1 MRLPGGEHAL
11 IPIEKLRDYCLNP
24 EHPLGKHK
32 ARVFRAALDLRAE
45 DAAELQL
52 RLAKAAVEVD
62 VILGP
67 LNRYGQQFII
77 DFEWTRRSRTA
88 TIRSSWI
95 ILKKEATPRLI
106 TCYVAKGQQ

>member
-1 MRLPGGEHAL
+1 MRLPGGQYAI
-11 IPIEKLRDYCLNP
+11 IPIEKLREYCLNP
-24 EHPLGKHK
+24 EHPVGKHK
-32 ARVFRAALDLRAE
+32 ARVFRAALGLRAE
-45 DAAELQL
+45 DATELG
-52 RLAKAAVEVD
+52 LALARAAVEMD

-67 LNRYGQQFII
+67 SNRFGQQFII

-95 ILKKEATPRLI
+95 ILKEEAAPRLI